1 MPSFHCDRTSSHE
14 YKWNSTSCPE
24 GVPRK
29 KKGISTAKAA
39 IAIDISGAHTRLP
52 PRASR
57 EKLLATL
64 LATLLEPS
72 SPPDFMFA
80 ASFAATRPPAELLS
94 RAAYMFAQGRKP
106 CTELTRRT
114 SHVSQSWTS

>member
-1 MPSFHCDRTSSHE
+1 MPSFHCERTSSHE

-39 IAIDISGAHTRLP
+39 VAIDISGAHAMP
-52 PRASR
+52 PRRASR
-57 EKLLATL
+57 ATFLATL

-72 SPPDFMFA
+72 SSPDFMFA
-80 ASFAATRPPAELLS
+80 ASFAPHQPARPVPVSSRVHVRTRVKTVHG
-94 RAAYMFAQGRKP
+94 AYPRG
-106 CTELTRRT
+106 
-114 SHVSQSWTS
+114 S